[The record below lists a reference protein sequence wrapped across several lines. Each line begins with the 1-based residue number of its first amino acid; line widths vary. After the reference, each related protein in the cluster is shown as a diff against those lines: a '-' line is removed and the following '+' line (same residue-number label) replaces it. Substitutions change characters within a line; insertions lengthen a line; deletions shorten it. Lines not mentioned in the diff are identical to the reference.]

1 MILNHSEYKIM
12 NVIGYGTIMIKI
24 SVELIWND
32 SWKVFMTGKMFEA
45 DILSAITG
53 QRVIFLVLPCFYNWV
68 LHRLKLSLCSRPTP
82 ARSAFWSLVGV
93 KTKLW
98 KDWLIWSQICGAI
111 LKTTWHCISWY
122 QKKQVLK
129 LQNFGFVA

>member
-53 QRVIFLVLPCFYNWV
+53 QRVIFLVLPCFYN
-68 LHRLKLSLCSRPTP
+68 
-82 ARSAFWSLVGV
+82 
-93 KTKLW
+93 
-98 KDWLIWSQICGAI
+98 
-111 LKTTWHCISWY
+111 
-122 QKKQVLK
+122 
-129 LQNFGFVA
+129 